1 MPYIIEKKGDCYRVM
16 NSDTGF
22 IHAMCTTMNK
32 AKAQVRLLTSLA
44 KGIKLRGK

>member
-16 NSDTGF
+16 NPVSGI
-22 IHAMCTTMNK
+22 IHAKCTTMNK